1 MLADGGVRTKPVAGG
16 ALLLSSGWPSVRRR
30 EGVNP
35 PPSSCIRPLRW
46 WLVMCGACHSL
57 RIGPP
62 LVLRVLLLL
71 SGMVALA
78 MLVEWM
84 LLMVR
89 GSAEISQS
97 VALGS

>member
-1 MLADGGVRTKPVAGG
+1 
-16 ALLLSSGWPSVRRR
+16 
-30 EGVNP
+30 
-35 PPSSCIRPLRW
+35 
-46 WLVMCGACHSL
+46 
-57 RIGPP
+57 
-62 LVLRVLLLL
+62 VLRVLLLL